1 VGRHTQSSTPAVL
14 RRDRAILRPRT
25 AASPAVLPTALG
37 LPVAV
42 WQIVFFAAPLLFLIV
57 ITFWQV
63 RSFRLEPA
71 FVMDNWSRILGST
84 TFYRAFTHTLSV
96 SVTTTILALAIAFPA
111 AYTISF
117 RLPARLRDLV
127 VAFLIVPIF
136 SSYLLRIYA
145 WQIMLSPQG
154 IANSLFVRMGGSP
167 LELLGGGF
175 SLQVGMLTLT
185 LPVVELILIFALSG
199 LDRTLIEAAENLGCR
214 RIRIIAHVILP
225 AIRPALMLA
234 GSTAFLLAFGDYISP
249 LFMTGS
255 KPPTLS
261 ILIVDTVK
269 SGAQWPRASV
279 IGVAMLVILALA
291 FGAGRLLG
299 EAGIARSIRQR
310 LAKAGARNRAAP
322 QTTPTPLAKEERR

>member
-1 VGRHTQSSTPAVL
+1 MGGNTPSSTPAVL
-14 RRDRAILRPRT
+14 HRYGAILRPRT

-37 LPVAV
+37 LPVTA
-42 WQIVFFAAPLLFLIV
+42 WQVVFFAAPLLFLIV

-71 FVMDNWSRILGST
+71 FVTDNWSRILGST
-84 TFYRAFTHTLSV
+84 IFYRALTHTLAV

-117 RLPARLRDLV
+117 RLPARLRDLTV
-127 VAFLIVPIF
+127 GFLIVPIF

-154 IANSLFVRMGGSP
+154 IANSLIAGVGGRP
-167 LELLGGGF
+167 LELLGGDF
-175 SLQVGMLTLT
+175 SMQVGMLTLT
-185 LPVVELILIFALSG
+185 LPVVVLILVFALSG

-214 RIRIIAHVILP
+214 RIRVIAHVILP
-225 AIRPALMLA
+225 VIRPALMLA
-234 GSTAFLLAFGDYISP
+234 GSTAFLLSFGDYISP

-279 IGVAMLVILALA
+279 IGVAMLAILAVV
-291 FGAGRLLG
+291 FGLSRLLG
-299 EAGIARSIRQR
+299 EAGIPRSIRQR
-310 LAKAGARNRAAP
+310 FAKAAFRSRGA
-322 QTTPTPLAKEERR
+322 TPTAVIPLAKDGCR

>member
-1 VGRHTQSSTPAVL
+1 MGGYTQSSTPAVL
-14 RRDRAILRPRT
+14 HRYGAILRPRT

-37 LPVAV
+37 LPVVV
-42 WQIVFFAAPLLFLIV
+42 WQVVFFAAPLVFLIV

-84 TFYRAFTHTLSV
+84 TFYRALMHTLTV
-96 SVTTTILALAIAFPA
+96 AVTTTILALAIAFPA

-117 RLPARLRDLV
+117 RLPARLRDLT

-154 IANSLFVRMGGSP
+154 IANSVIARMGGGP
-167 LELLGGGF
+167 LELLGGDF
-175 SLQVGMLTLT
+175 SMQVGMLTLT
-185 LPVVELILIFALSG
+185 LPVVVLILIFALSG
-199 LDRTLIEAAENLGCR
+199 LDRTLLEAAENLGCR
-214 RIRIIAHVILP
+214 RIRVIAHVILP

-234 GSTAFLLAFGDYISP
+234 GSTAFLLSFGDYISP

-279 IGVAMLVILALA
+279 IGVAMLVILAVA
-291 FGAGRLLG
+291 FGLSRLLG
-299 EAGIARSIRQR
+299 DAGITRSIRQR
-310 LAKAGARNRAAP
+310 FARAQVRGRAAT
-322 QTTPTPLAKEERR
+322 QTAAASVAREGCR

>member
-1 VGRHTQSSTPAVL
+1 MAGSTPSSMPAG
-14 RRDRAILRPRT
+14 RRRYSAFLQPRT

-37 LPVAV
+37 LPVMA
-42 WQIVFFAAPLLFLIV
+42 WQLVFFAAPLLFLIV

-63 RSFRLEPA
+63 RAFRLEPA
-71 FVMDNWSRILGST
+71 FVLDNWSRILGSAA
-84 TFYRAFTHTLSV
+84 FYRALTHTLTV

-117 RLPARLRDLV
+117 RLPSRLRDLTI
-127 VAFLIVPIF
+127 AFLIVPIF

-154 IANSLFVRMGGSP
+154 IANSLIARMGGRP
-167 LELLGGGF
+167 LELLGGDL
-175 SLQVGMLTLT
+175 SMQVGMLTLT
-185 LPVVELILIFALSG
+185 LPVVVLIIVFALTG

-214 RIRIIAHVILP
+214 RLRVIAHVILP
-225 AIRPALMLA
+225 AIRPGLTLA
-234 GSTAFLLAFGDYISP
+234 ASTAFLLSFGDYVSP

-279 IGVAMLVILALA
+279 IGVAMLVILSV
-291 FGAGRLLG
+291 GSGMSRLFA
-299 EAGIARSIRQR
+299 EAGITRSIRQR
-310 LAKAGARNRAAP
+310 LARSRARSRLAMETAAADP
-322 QTTPTPLAKEERR
+322 VAR